1 MKLSNVKFE
10 ELYKY
15 CNSKNVPL
23 FGNLDLQ
30 FPFLFDYKKD
40 YSTYDFGINHD
51 YSEFIIL
58 TNKSDIESVYDEW
71 LGLINFI
78 MLKNSYKYKKLY
90 DTLSLEYN
98 PIENYSMTESGKDV
112 RTPQLQ
118 SDTTLIYGEE
128 STNETTRDN
137 VVPYDSSDYA
147 NRAETSVDFSKQ
159 EKTDTNVTVS
169 SGNETTT
176 HEFKRSGNIGVTTSQ
191 MMVESERRVA
201 YFSFFKVLI
210 RDIMCETCIIQDYVS
225 WGCGE

>member
-10 ELYKY
+10 ELYNY
-15 CNSKNVPL
+15 CNSKNLPL

-30 FPFLFDYKKD
+30 FPFLLEYKKEFP
-40 YSTYDFGINHD
+40 TYDFGVNHD

-58 TNKSDIESVYDEW
+58 TNKSDIETVYDEW
-71 LGLINFI
+71 LELLNYIL
-78 MLKNSYKYKKLY
+78 LKNSYKYKKLY

-98 PIENYSMTESGKDV
+98 PIENYSMTELGKDV

-118 SDTTLIYGEE
+118 TDISTVYGADTTTET
-128 STNETTRDN
+128 STDSTM
-137 VVPYDSSDYA
+137 PYDSTEYVER
-147 NRAETSVDFSKQ
+147 NKNINDFTRHPRNDS
-159 EKTDTNVTVS
+159 TATVN

-176 HEFKRSGNIGVTTSQ
+176 HEFKRSGNIGVTTAQQ
-191 MMVESERRVA
+191 MIESERHLA

-210 RDIMCETCIIQDYVS
+210 RDIIAETCIIQDYVS